1 MKQHRAVLAV
11 CSIAQ
16 LLVVLDSSILTVAL
30 PQLATELGI
39 SRENLP
45 WVVNAFAI
53 PIAGLLLVS
62 GRLADTFGARRI
74 LLVGV
79 ALFAVASLVGGLAPT
94 AGVLI
99 AARMSQGIAA
109 ALISPATLSLLS
121 HSFPAGPDRARA
133 FGLWGAAAGSGG
145 AIGVLAGGLL
155 VEWSSWRW
163 TLLVNIPLC
172 VVLLGLLTIAVG
184 RIQPVQRGSLD
195 LPGAATGTVCVT
207 TLTLGFASLHSELL
221 DVPAAVWFITAA
233 VSLLLFIFIEIRSSQ
248 NPLLPLRRLAVEKIW
263 QLPVAM
269 LLVGGAMTSTFYF
282 LTLNFQVHR
291 ELSALQTGLS
301 FLPLSVAAFLA
312 AAASPVIV
320 RKLGSIGSAALAVM
334 LMGLCLV
341 TIAALAQDGWTGA
354 IILIS
359 AVFGAGM
366 GMAISTLADLITAS
380 FPSSLGGVASGILT
394 TAQQIG
400 NTVGLAA
407 IVFIDVGTTSR
418 SHDIA
423 FVASALLGL
432 IAAAW
437 LAYQA
442 MTQRRSSRS
451 IDTPS
456 PRPAAHNS
464 P

>member
-1 MKQHRAVLAV
+1 MKQHRAILAV

-30 PQLATELGI
+30 PQLAADLGI

-74 LLVGV
+74 LLVGF
-79 ALFAVASLVGGLAPT
+79 ALFAVASLVGGMAPT

-99 AARMSQGIAA
+99 AARVAQGIAA

-121 HSFPAGPDRARA
+121 YSFSAGPDRARA

-155 VEWSSWRW
+155 VEWAGWRW

-172 VVLLGLLTIAVG
+172 VVLLGLLTIAIG
-184 RIQPVQRGSLD
+184 RIQPVQKDDLD

-207 TLTLGFASLHSELL
+207 TLTLGFASLQSEWL
-221 DVPAAVWFITAA
+221 DVPAAVWLITAA
-233 VSLLLFIFIEIRSSQ
+233 VSLLLFVFIEIRSSP
-248 NPLLPLRRLAVEKIW
+248 NPLLPLRRLAGERVW

-291 ELSALQTGLS
+291 ELNALQTGLS
-301 FLPLSVAAFLA
+301 FLPLSVAAFIA
-312 AAASPVIV
+312 AAASPGIV
-320 RKLGSIGSAALAVM
+320 RKLGSIGSAVLAVL

-359 AVFGAGM
+359 AGFGAGM
-366 GMAISTLADLITAS
+366 GVAISTLANLITAS
-380 FPSSLGGVASGILT
+380 CPSSLGGIASGTLT

-400 NTVGLAA
+400 NTIGLAA
-407 IVFIDVGTTSR
+407 IVSIDLGTASPG
-418 SHDIA
+418 HDIA
-423 FVASALLGL
+423 FLAAALLAL
-432 IAAAW
+432 ITAGW

-442 MTQRRSSRS
+442 MRRRSNRS
-451 IDTPS
+451 INTPS

-464 P
+464 L

>member
-1 MKQHRAVLAV
+1 MKQQRAVLAV

-16 LLVVLDSSILTVAL
+16 FLVVLDSSILTVAL
-30 PQLATELGI
+30 PQLAADLGI

-74 LLVGV
+74 LLIGV
-79 ALFAVASLVGGLAPT
+79 ALFAVASLVGGTAPT

-99 AARMSQGIAA
+99 AARMAQGIAA

-121 HSFPAGPDRARA
+121 LSFPAGPGRARA

-145 AIGVLAGGLL
+145 AIGVLTGGLL

-163 TLLVNIPLC
+163 TLLVNVPLC
-172 VVLLGLLTIAVG
+172 VVLLGLLTIAIG

-195 LPGAATGTVCVT
+195 LPGAAAGTVCVT
-207 TLTLGFASLHSELL
+207 TLTLGFASLQSKLL
-221 DVPAAVWFITAA
+221 DVPAAVWFVTAA
-233 VSLLLFIFIEIRSSQ
+233 GSLLLFVFIEIRSSS
-248 NPLLPLRRLAVEKIW
+248 NPLLPLRRLAGERVW
-263 QLPVAM
+263 QLPTAM

-291 ELSALQTGLS
+291 DLNALQTGLS
-301 FLPLSVAAFLA
+301 FLPLSAAAFIA
-312 AAASPVIV
+312 AAASPAIV
-320 RKLGSIGSAALAVM
+320 RKLGSMNAAVLAVL
-334 LMGLCLV
+334 LMSVCLFA
-341 TIAALAQDGWTGA
+341 IAAVAQDGWTGA
-354 IILIS
+354 IIFIS
-359 AVFGAGM
+359 AGFGAGM
-366 GMAISTLADLITAS
+366 GVAISTLANLITAS
-380 FPSSLGGVASGILT
+380 FPSSLGGIASGILT

-407 IVFIDVGTTSR
+407 IVTIDLGTASP
-418 SHDIA
+418 SHNIA
-423 FVASALLGL
+423 FLAAAVLAL
-432 IAAAW
+432 IAAGW

-442 MTQRRSSRS
+442 TTRRSNRS
-451 IDTPS
+451 VDTPS
-456 PRPAAHNS
+456 PRTAAHNS
-464 P
+464 L

>member
-1 MKQHRAVLAV
+1 MRQQRAILAV

-30 PQLATELGI
+30 PQLAADLGI

-74 LLVGV
+74 LLIGV
-79 ALFAVASLVGGLAPT
+79 ALFAVASLVGGTAPT

-99 AARMSQGIAA
+99 AARVAQGIAA

-121 HSFPAGPDRARA
+121 HSFPAGPGRARA

-172 VVLLGLLTIAVG
+172 VVLLCLLSIAI
-184 RIQPVQRGSLD
+184 RRMPPLQRGSLD
-195 LPGAATGTVCVT
+195 LPGAAAGTVCVT
-207 TLTLGFASLHSELL
+207 TLTLGFASLQSELL
-221 DVPAAVWFITAA
+221 DTNAAVWFIAA
-233 VSLLLFIFIEIRSSQ
+233 GVSLMLFVFIEIWSST
-248 NPLLPLRRLAVEKIW
+248 NPLLPLRCLAGNRVW
-263 QLPVAM
+263 QLPVAI

-291 ELSALQTGLS
+291 DLNALQTGLS
-301 FLPLSVAAFLA
+301 FLPLSVAAFIA
-312 AAASPVIV
+312 AAASPVLV
-320 RKLGSIGSAALAVM
+320 RRLGSMNAAVLAVL
-334 LMGLCLV
+334 LMGVCLFA
-341 TIAALAQDGWTGA
+341 IASVAQDGWTGA

-359 AVFGAGM
+359 AGFGAGM
-366 GMAISTLADLITAS
+366 GVAICTLANLITAS
-380 FPSSLGGVASGILT
+380 FPSSLGGIASGILT

-407 IVFIDVGTTSR
+407 VVTIDIGSESP
-418 SHDIA
+418 SHNIA
-423 FVASALLGL
+423 FLAAAVLAL
-432 IAAAW
+432 IAAGW
-437 LAYQA
+437 LACQA
-442 MTQRRSSRS
+442 LARRFGRSVGTSSLPTATQ
-451 IDTPS
+451 
-456 PRPAAHNS
+456 NVF
-464 P
+464 